1 MGCASLAPAPMEALH
16 KALAVTGLAAA
27 TIPFIVLSSR
37 TWLSLTAAAAAV
49 TGAIY
54 QQQVL
59 HVREDAWTHIAV
71 GTGALRLSWIAV
83 SGNGGP
89 LRVHWVYGALGA
101 AINFVIFL
109 GLTIIHGY
117 ARVYNQMHAVIDL
130 GQVVLFISFGME
142 SAVSSASRHG
152 FCDTRRAHRWLA
164 SAARI
169 RPLHDAAALVAI
181 ALATIKHQH
190 DLQPIGV
197 FFHEKAGFFVAAAAA
212 LIFTSSCVH
221 GHLPWQAPLCK
232 MMRALYALSLA
243 MIGLLLIHMAVF
255 VYVEQ
260 SCSGFHHIIYGDEA
274 RDEVVATEVCS
285 RR

>member
-1 MGCASLAPAPMEALH
+1 MEALH

-101 AINFVIFL
+101 AINFIIFL
-109 GLTIIHGY
+109 GLTINHGY

-181 ALATIKHQH
+181 ALATINHQH
-190 DLQPIGV
+190 DRQPIGV
-197 FFHEKAGFFVAAAAA
+197 
-212 LIFTSSCVH
+212 SST
-221 GHLPWQAPLCK
+221 K
-232 MMRALYALSLA
+232 RRAS
-243 MIGLLLIHMAVF
+243 
-255 VYVEQ
+255 
-260 SCSGFHHIIYGDEA
+260 S
-274 RDEVVATEVCS
+274 
-285 RR
+285 